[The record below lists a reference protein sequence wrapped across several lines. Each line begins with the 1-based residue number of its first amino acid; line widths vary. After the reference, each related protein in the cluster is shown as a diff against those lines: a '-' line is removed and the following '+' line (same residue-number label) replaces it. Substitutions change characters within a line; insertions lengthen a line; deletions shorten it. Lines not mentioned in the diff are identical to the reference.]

1 MNYTDL
7 SFMRLK
13 DETAW
18 ELIGLLN
25 LVHRLRRTLKKFS
38 GGEEKNTLRFRIHPK
53 KISGIGCSPPSTGW
67 GLRGEGLGLNFQ
79 ATLNIQI

>member
-25 LVHRLRRTLKKFS
+25 LVHRLRRTLKKIF
-38 GGEEKNTLRFRIHPK
+38 
-53 KISGIGCSPPSTGW
+53 W
-67 GLRGEGLGLNFQ
+67 W
-79 ATLNIQI
+79 